1 MTVLALILVVILVW
15 CGGTIFGMSSVMVK
29 VIRGR
34 VDIAGR
40 RYECRDAG
48 PADK

>member
-1 MTVLALILVVILVW
+1 MKDLVIGILIGVISYCLGYGAL
-15 CGGTIFGMSSVMVK
+15 MRK
-29 VIRGR
+29 VISGR
-34 VDIAGR
+34 VDISGR

>member
-1 MTVLALILVVILVW
+1 MTVLALILVAILAYAA
-15 CGGTIFGMSSVMVK
+15 GEGAVMRK
-29 VIRGR
+29 VISGR
-34 VDIAGR
+34 VDISGR

>member
-1 MTVLALILVVILVW
+1 MMTALALILVAILAYAL
-15 CGGTIFGMSSVMVK
+15 GMVHVMRQV
-29 VIRGR
+29 VSAR
-34 VDIAGR
+34 VDISGR

>member
-1 MTVLALILVVILVW
+1 MTALALILVAILAYAL
-15 CGGTIFGMSSVMVK
+15 GMAHVMRQV
-29 VIRGR
+29 VSGR
-34 VDIAGR
+34 VDISGR

>member
-1 MTVLALILVVILVW
+1 MTVLALILVAFLAYAA
-15 CGGTIFGMSSVMVK
+15 GGGAVMRK